1 MTTISD
7 TIPGESEALLLQV
20 QRLYRRADGAPLS
33 TVLRKTFTNDTQII
47 HKHLTN
53 IVYDRIKLPH
63 LASENNGKRKGLSKQ
78 EWEKYWFWQKS
89 PPSGKKLPEF

>member
-53 IVYDRIKLPH
+53 IVYDRIKLPSNIRIE
-63 LASENNGKRKGLSKQ
+63 LE
-78 EWEKYWFWQKS
+78 
-89 PPSGKKLPEF
+89 P